1 MGVRANIKIKFGP
14 NDEWTAEMTW
24 HDNDRNGPRELVIR
38 PTDPKHAPPGG
49 VSQTVLREVDIAGAV
64 ELVRASEA
72 RPPAPEL
79 DLEAAGP
86 LLAAASVLGITDG
99 YLALLSLFYCSVAAK
114 PKPLEALA
122 ELAEKTPAA
131 IKNHLW
137 RATNRG
143 LLERS
148 PGRAGGSLTPK
159 AISLLEDLLDPQG
172 LADAL
177 AEAFSEGHA
186 ET

>member
-24 HDNDRNGPRELVIR
+24 HDNDRNGPSELLIR
-38 PTDPKHAPPGG
+38 PTSAKHRPSGG
-49 VSQTVLREVDIAGAV
+49 ISQTVLRWIDIAGAV

-72 RPPAPEL
+72 KPNFPEM
-79 DLEAAGP
+79 DWETVGP
-86 LLAAASVLGITDG
+86 LLASASVLGVTDG
-99 YLALLSLFYCSVAAK
+99 YLALLSLFYCSAAAK
-114 PKPLEALA
+114 PKPLEFLA
-122 ELAEKTPAA
+122 QLAGKTPAA

-137 RATNRG
+137 RATNKG

-159 AISLLEDLLDPQG
+159 AIHLLDDLLDPQH
-172 LADAL
+172 LADA
-177 AEAFSEGHA
+177 FSESDA
-186 ET
+186 ES